1 VRFLSDTWAQLHR
14 WLIRLGREP
23 FNLAFALVQPLL
35 IFIFFGSAF
44 ERVVPTD
51 IAGGSY
57 RSFLLAGVL
66 ALTVFGNSIAGGI
79 PLLFDKEGGFLTRC
93 LVAPISRTSIFAAR
107 YLLVNLVS
115 GLQSLVMIG
124 LAHLFGV
131 RLETGLYGVVLIL
144 AFGWLLGL
152 GVTIISLSLAFSL
165 HGHGDFFALVGT
177 ITLPVTFIST
187 AFAPLDR
194 LPGWMQVLAR
204 LNPMTYATDAMRALI
219 IEPVI
224 DLGFLARM
232 ALFLLAFDA
241 VLLVLGLRVLTRH
254 VRT

>member
-1 VRFLSDTWAQLHR
+1 MRFLSDTWAQLHR

-44 ERVVPTD
+44 ERVVPVD

-57 RSFLLAGVL
+57 RSFLLGGVL

-107 YLLVNLVS
+107 YLFVSLVS

-131 RLETGLYGVVLIL
+131 RLETGLYG
-144 AFGWLLGL
+144 G
-152 GVTIISLSLAFSL
+152 
-165 HGHGDFFALVGT
+165 
-177 ITLPVTFIST
+177 
-187 AFAPLDR
+187 
-194 LPGWMQVLAR
+194 
-204 LNPMTYATDAMRALI
+204 
-219 IEPVI
+219 
-224 DLGFLARM
+224 
-232 ALFLLAFDA
+232 
-241 VLLVLGLRVLTRH
+241 VLLLIYGG
-254 VRT
+254 